1 MKKNIFTAKTAS
13 AGRIVTEG
21 GKTAPEAHA
30 EGVQWI
36 QVEFIKGMRISPTFF
51 SKIGKEHL
59 YDYTALEKNQKQRFI
74 RVYTFF
80 RNLGYEED
88 TDLIGLGLRKKE
100 GLGFKA
106 LKNHLCHTYMSFIL
120 SELTDEEIDNYLPDP
135 A

>member
-1 MKKNIFTAKTAS
+1 MVPT
-13 AGRIVTEG
+13 V
-21 GKTAPEAHA
+21 PP
-30 EGVQWI
+30 
-36 QVEFIKGMRISPTFF
+36 RISPTFF